1 MFSRS
6 KKLAQQTAKQLIAG
20 HFTLIAWWTLR
31 HAGVFDAMLKLE
43 SEKKGGGEG
52 MVPLVHAARANMA
65 PEVLEALVDY
75 LVNSGMLVR
84 KGEQVRLT
92 PEAKSLLKHEDP
104 VLELVCAYAPILA
117 SAEHL
122 LARLTNTGFSAHRKT
137 DAFIDAQA
145 KRYAVEV
152 FPATLAML
160 KSHNCTHLL
169 DLTCE
174 GGDLLMYAAK
184 HSRNIVGVGIGEG
197 DIRRTNRAIA
207 SNDLAK
213 RLIAIAANPME
224 ICNDT
229 KRTFAR
235 IGISKQ
241 LWDEIDCILA
251 CNLFSELTKDLNA
264 LTKTLSTIAKNFPN
278 ARLLLIEPTASPR
291 FDKNYYA
298 PELSLLLRLSNSTP
312 WPAEKWR
319 ETLKQA
325 RFRVLVESS
334 LTTDGLTLFLCKT

>member
-20 HFTLIAWWTLR
+20 HFTLTAWWALR

-43 SEKKGGGEG
+43 SEKKEG
-52 MVPLVHAARANMA
+52 MIPLVHAARANMA
-65 PEVLEALVDY
+65 PDVLEALIDY
-75 LVNSGMLVR
+75 LVTTGMLAH
-84 KGEQVRLT
+84 KGGQVRLT
-92 PEAKSLLKHEDP
+92 PEAKSLLKHENP
-104 VLELVCAYAPILA
+104 VLELVCAYSPILA

-122 LARLTNTGFSAHRKT
+122 LARLKTGNTGSSRKT
-137 DAFIDAQA
+137 DAFLDAQA
-145 KRYAVEV
+145 KRYTPEV
-152 FPATLAML
+152 FPAVLATLKAH
-160 KSHNCTHLL
+160 SCTHLL
-169 DLTCE
+169 DLTA
-174 GGDLLMYAAK
+174 GTGDLLMYAAK
-184 HSRNIVGVGIGEG
+184 NSRNIVGVGIGEG

-213 RLIAIAANPME
+213 RLIAIAANPIE

-251 CNLFSELTKDLNA
+251 CNLFSELTKDPDA

-298 PELSLLLRLSNSTP
+298 SELSLLLRLSNSTP

-325 RFRVLVESS
+325 RFRVLAESS
-334 LTTDGLTLFLCKT
+334 LTTDGLTLFLCKPS